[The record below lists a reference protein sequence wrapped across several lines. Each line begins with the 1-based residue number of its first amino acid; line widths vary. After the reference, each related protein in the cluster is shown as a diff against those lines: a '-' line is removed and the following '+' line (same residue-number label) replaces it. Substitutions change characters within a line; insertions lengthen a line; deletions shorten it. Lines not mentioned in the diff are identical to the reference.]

1 MNEQNNY
8 QQPVEQNY
16 QQPAPQYQ
24 QPYGQQF
31 YGPVRQLNTRRG
43 LLKLILLSIITFGIY
58 PFVFFSG
65 ISEDINL
72 IASRFDGKKTMHYC
86 LMAFIIGPLTF
97 GIGFIVWFHNLSSRM
112 GNELAR
118 RGIAYSFGASD
129 YCGYG
134 TFWEAL
140 SLSDRLFICTS
151 SQERLCFLLRIIMS
165 EAEPI
170 HINILYKHKQSQGA
184 IFESPLIFYLLLN
197 TAISSIWLYI

>member
-1 MNEQNNY
+1 MNEQN
-8 QQPVEQNY
+8 NY

-31 YGPVRQLNTRRG
+31 YGPVRQLNTRRS
-43 LLKLILLSIITFGIY
+43 LLKLILLTIITFGIY
-58 PFVFFSG
+58 PYVFFSG

-72 IASRFDGKKTMHYC
+72 IASRFDGRKTMHYC

-129 YCGYG
+129 YWLWNVLG
-134 TFWEAL
+134 
-140 SLSDRLFICTS
+140 SLIIICTS
-151 SQERLCFLLRIIMS
+151 SQERLCFLQKIIIS

-170 HINILYKHKQSQGA
+170 HIYILYKNK
-184 IFESPLIFYLLLN
+184 
-197 TAISSIWLYI
+197 

>member
-8 QQPVEQNY
+8 QQPVEQNFQQDNQGYQQPAPQY

-24 QPYGQQF
+24 QPYGQLF

-43 LLKLILLSIITFGIY
+43 LIKLILLSIITFGIY

-129 YCGYG
+129 YWLWNVLG
-134 TFWEAL
+134 
-140 SLSDRLFICTS
+140 SLIIIGPFVYLHKLARASV
-151 SQERLCFLLRIIMS
+151 LLAQDYNVR
-165 EAEPI
+165 
-170 HINILYKHKQSQGA
+170 G
-184 IFESPLIFYLLLN
+184 
-197 TAISSIWLYI
+197 

>member
-8 QQPVEQNY
+8 QQPVEQNFQQDNQGYQQPAPQY

-72 IASRFDGKKTMHYC
+72 IASRFDGKRQCTTA
-86 LMAFIIGPLTF
+86 L
-97 GIGFIVWFHNLSSRM
+97 WRLSS
-112 GNELAR
+112 G
-118 RGIAYSFGASD
+118 
-129 YCGYG
+129 
-134 TFWEAL
+134 
-140 SLSDRLFICTS
+140 
-151 SQERLCFLLRIIMS
+151 LL
-165 EAEPI
+165 
-170 HINILYKHKQSQGA
+170 H
-184 IFESPLIFYLLLN
+184 
-197 TAISSIWLYI
+197 

>member
-16 QQPAPQYQ
+16 QQGDQGYRQPAPQYQ

-43 LLKLILLSIITFGIY
+43 LLKLILLTIITFGIY
-58 PFVFFSG
+58 PYVFFSG

-118 RGIAYSFGASD
+118 RGIAYSFGATD
-129 YCGYG
+129 YWLWNVLG
-134 TFWEAL
+134 
-140 SLSDRLFICTS
+140 SLIIIGPFVYLHKLARASV
-151 SQERLCFLLRIIMS
+151 LL
-165 EAEPI
+165 AEDY
-170 HINILYKHKQSQGA
+170 NIRG
-184 IFESPLIFYLLLN
+184 
-197 TAISSIWLYI
+197 